1 MAKIETKNPREIEED
16 GKPGGG
22 NPRQSST
29 NTSKK
34 PAEQKKPAYG
44 ELENVT
50 SQMTQGDSFRASL
63 GYKDNETNRVKEN
76 LLVVYTYPNQTCKI
90 GLRDKTI
97 DGKVTAQYNIN
108 QPITN
113 GGNVPTPTGIKC
125 SSNEMSVVAWNMST
139 DTILDIFD
147 TQTTSKQLS
156 KELEAKTKEAE
167 EAKKRQVI
175 SDEEFK
181 NLTYF
186 TDKLGINFNDYN
198 VVNNAS
204 ANIKSYMDDYSA
216 TTIYFGYFKSA
227 IGAKYKILKEKS
239 DRLGGLNTEEQNLL
253 TGMQEFFDRIKDNQ
267 TINPAGK
274 NLERYLK
281 EPLNTMGTPFENLD
295 SKQTFYY
302 PRGVKIG
309 KKAADEAQ
317 TQGAQIFE
325 SNKIN
330 VRTCLEAFQAYA
342 CNMGKYNNTLQRYC
356 NDSYLK
362 KLNPTLAAKI
372 GEYSASED
380 RLPDSVNIQ
389 VKQRLANCYMSNMFS
404 GQGAGDVTGGTK
416 PRTFLY
422 LKDIGK
428 TFFANGGVFRDAS
441 NACIFI
447 NVSDPY
453 KQTGCPQTES
463 NLKKNINKLLVEA
476 KERKKFE
483 ILENDIVEDKLFMIL
498 ESAGNNQRQ
507 GLKKI
512 SNEVISEVKKFNSKR
527 YNKQIVKE
535 NLDNLFALLTTL
547 YKDELDVK
555 ITFVENIVKQVLA
568 KIGFDVSDETAQE
581 IINNVV
587 KTTEVED
594 LPKLLT
600 NCNSL
605 SIKIAESL
613 PKAFGKK
620 LSAIQG
626 SNEMLTK
633 IGSQMFD
640 KLQDDSIVK
649 ELVAMISPSVC
660 EALSDADK
668 RAKSKIE
675 SISDNII

>member
-1 MAKIETKNPREIEED
+1 MN
-16 GKPGGG
+16 
-22 NPRQSST
+22 
-29 NTSKK
+29 
-34 PAEQKKPAYG
+34 
-44 ELENVT
+44 
-50 SQMTQGDSFRASL
+50 QGDSFRASL
-63 GYKDNETNRVKEN
+63 GYKDGETNRTKEN

-97 DGKVTAQYNIN
+97 DGKVTPELNIT
-108 QPITN
+108 QPLTN
-113 GGNVPTPTGIKC
+113 GGKSPTATGVRC
-125 SSNEMSVVAWNMST
+125 ATSEMSVVAWNMST
-139 DTILDIFD
+139 NNILSIFD
-147 TQTTSKQLS
+147 SQTTT
-156 KELEAKTKEAE
+156 KESETKDKEAE

-186 TDKLGINFNDYN
+186 TDKLGIDFNDYN

-253 TGMQEFFDRIKDNQ
+253 AGMQEFFKRIDANQ

-295 SKQTFYY
+295 SNQFFYY

-309 KKAADEAQ
+309 KKAADQAQ
-317 TQGAQIFE
+317 KFGGQIFE
-325 SNKIN
+325 NNKIT
-330 VRTCLEAFQAYA
+330 VKTCLEAFQGYA
-342 CNMGKYNNTLQRYC
+342 CNMGKYNKTLQKYC
-356 NDSYLK
+356 NDAYLT
-362 KLNPTLAAKI
+362 KLNSTLKDKL
-372 GEYSASED
+372 EDYSASED

-389 VKQRLANCYMSNMFS
+389 IKQRLANCYMTDMFS
-404 GQGAGDVTGGTK
+404 SGGANKKVEGGSK
-416 PRTFLY
+416 LRTNIY
-422 LKDIGK
+422 LNDIGRV
-428 TFFANGGVFRDAS
+428 FFSNNGVFRDAS

-447 NVSDPY
+447 NISDPY
-453 KQTGCPQTES
+453 NQKGCPQTES

-512 SNEVISEVKKFNSKR
+512 SNEVISEIKKFNSKR

>member
-1 MAKIETKNPREIEED
+1 MAKIETKNPREIEEED
-16 GKPGGG
+16 GKPNG
-22 NPRQSST
+22 NSPRGQGNSNSSPV
-29 NTSKK
+29 NKK
-34 PAEQKKPAYG
+34 NVNYG

-50 SQMTQGDSFRASL
+50 NQMNQGDSFRASL

-108 QPITN
+108 QPVTN
-113 GGNVPTPTGIKC
+113 GGNVPTPTGVKC
-125 SSNEMSVVAWNMST
+125 SSNEISVVAWNMST

-156 KELEAKTKEAE
+156 KELEAKNKEAE

-253 TGMQEFFDRIKDNQ
+253 TGMQEFFNRIKDNQ

-317 TQGAQIFE
+317 TQGVQIFDN
-325 SNKIN
+325 NKIT
-330 VRTCLEAFQAYA
+330 VKTCLEAFQGYA
-342 CNMGKYNNTLQRYC
+342 CNMGKYNKTLQKYC

-362 KLNPTLAAKI
+362 KLNPTFAEKI
-372 GEYSASED
+372 EEYSASED

-389 VKQRLANCYMSNMFS
+389 IKQRLANCYMSNMFS
-404 GQGAGDVTGGTK
+404 GSNNKEITGGTK
-416 PRTFLY
+416 IRTAMY
-422 LKDIGK
+422 LNDIGNM
-428 TFFANGGVFRDAS
+428 FFSNNGVFRDAS

-447 NVSDPY
+447 NISDPY

-463 NLKKNINKLLVEA
+463 NLKKNINKLLIEA
-476 KERKKFE
+476 KERKRFE
-483 ILENDIVEDKLFMIL
+483 ILENVFIQNKFLDILKTKSKTKRE
-498 ESAGNNQRQ
+498 

-512 SNEVISEVKKFNSKR
+512 TEKVISEVKDYNFKKYDKSIVVENLNSLFNLLTTVYGDSLDIKMTFVE
-527 YNKQIVKE
+527 KIVKE
-535 NLDNLFALLTTL
+535 ILTSVGFDDQESIQ
-547 YKDELDVK
+547 YVIND
-555 ITFVENIVKQVLA
+555 IVKNT
-568 KIGFDVSDETAQE
+568 D
-581 IINNVV
+581 IN
-587 KTTEVED
+587 D
-594 LPKLLT
+594 IPPLLT
-600 NCNSL
+600 NCNLL

-613 PKAFGKK
+613 PSIYSNKI
-620 LSAIQG
+620 SSISG
-626 SNEMLTK
+626 SNDIVGR
-633 IGSQMFD
+633 IGSEMSNKIKDD
-640 KLQDDSIVK
+640 KVIKQ
-649 ELVAMISPSVC
+649 LVSMISPTVC
-660 EALSDADK
+660 KTLSDIDNL
-668 RAKSKIE
+668 AKNKIKN
-675 SISDNII
+675 ISDNII

>member
-1 MAKIETKNPREIEED
+1 MAKIETKNPREIEEED
-16 GKPGGG
+16 GKPNG
-22 NPRQSST
+22 NSPRGQGNSNSSPV
-29 NTSKK
+29 NKK
-34 PAEQKKPAYG
+34 NVNYG

-50 SQMTQGDSFRASL
+50 NQMNQGDSFRASL

-108 QPITN
+108 QPVTN
-113 GGNVPTPTGIKC
+113 GGNVPTPTGVKC
-125 SSNEMSVVAWNMST
+125 SSNEISVVAWNMST

-156 KELEAKTKEAE
+156 KELETKNKEAE

-216 TTIYFGYFKSA
+216 TSIYFGYFKSA

-253 TGMQEFFDRIKDNQ
+253 TGMQEFFDRIQPNQ

-309 KKAADEAQ
+309 SKAANQAQ
-317 TQGAQIFE
+317 EFAVQIFDN
-325 SNKIN
+325 NKIT
-330 VRTCLEAFQAYA
+330 VKTCLEAFQGYA
-342 CNMGKYNNTLQRYC
+342 CNMGKYNKTLQRYC
-356 NDSYLK
+356 NDAYLT
-362 KLNPTLAAKI
+362 KLNSTLKDKL
-372 GEYSASED
+372 EDYSASED

-389 VKQRLANCYMSNMFS
+389 IKQRLANCYMTNMFS
-404 GQGAGDVTGGTK
+404 SGGINK
-416 PRTFLY
+416 KVEGGSKLRTNIY
-422 LKDIGK
+422 LNDIGRV
-428 TFFANGGVFRDAS
+428 FFSNNGVFRDAS

-447 NVSDPY
+447 NISDPY

-483 ILENDIVEDKLFMIL
+483 ILENDIVEDKLP
-498 ESAGNNQRQ
+498 
-507 GLKKI
+507 
-512 SNEVISEVKKFNSKR
+512 
-527 YNKQIVKE
+527 
-535 NLDNLFALLTTL
+535 T
-547 YKDELDVK
+547 
-555 ITFVENIVKQVLA
+555 NIH
-568 KIGFDVSDETAQE
+568 
-581 IINNVV
+581 
-587 KTTEVED
+587 
-594 LPKLLT
+594 
-600 NCNSL
+600 
-605 SIKIAESL
+605 
-613 PKAFGKK
+613 
-620 LSAIQG
+620 
-626 SNEMLTK
+626 
-633 IGSQMFD
+633 
-640 KLQDDSIVK
+640 
-649 ELVAMISPSVC
+649 
-660 EALSDADK
+660 
-668 RAKSKIE
+668 
-675 SISDNII
+675 